1 LLPKVKHLILVERDP
16 LLASYLKRT
25 LPASNYTLITADILN
40 QHIPRF
46 YPRPKI
52 FSEVI
57 KIEFNELDL
66 PQGFIKFVEHG
77 FTARRKK
84 LKNVF
89 KQYKFDNL
97 GDKRPDQLT
106 PDEWLTIYN
115 RLKRYDNH

>member
-1 LLPKVKHLILVERDP
+1 VDK
-16 LLASYLKRT
+16 LLATPGTKKYSALTVIYRIMT
-25 LPASNYTLITADILN
+25 RITRYFVVPP
-40 QHIPRF
+40 HVF

-106 PDEWLTIYN
+106 PNEWLTIYN
-115 RLKRYDNH
+115 RLKRYDNR